1 MTNGFGARALLLI
14 VLVALG
20 AGAHAGSK
28 LPEVGKPA
36 PDFHVTTFDGTKLTL
51 ADFKGQVVVLN
62 FWATWCGPC
71 KRELPL
77 LDAFYRR
84 RQQFGLK
91 MFAVA
96 TEDSLTP
103 FQLMPVQ
110 KVVSFPM
117 VRRFKGD
124 YGKIKALPTNVVI
137 DRNGIVRYSEA
148 GAFDLDGINEVLIP
162 LLNEPAPTS

>member
-1 MTNGFGARALLLI
+1 LLLI

-36 PDFHVTTFDGTKLTL
+36 PDFEVT
-51 ADFKGQVVVLN
+51 
-62 FWATWCGPC
+62 
-71 KRELPL
+71 
-77 LDAFYRR
+77 
-84 RQQFGLK
+84 
-91 MFAVA
+91 
-96 TEDSLTP
+96 
-103 FQLMPVQ
+103 LMPVQ

>member
-1 MTNGFGARALLLI
+1 MTNGFGVRALLLI
-14 VLVALG
+14 VLAAPAARV
-20 AGAHAGSK
+20 HAGNA

-36 PDFHVTTFDGTKLTL
+36 PDFQVTTFDGTKLAL

-77 LDAFYRR
+77 LDAFYRG

-103 FQLMPVQ
+103 FQLRPVQ

-148 GAFDLDGINEVLIP
+148 GAFDLDGINEVLVP
-162 LLNEPAPTS
+162 LLNEPAPVS